1 MINAVEE
8 GRKQTRK
15 VIDSFMGFFLPEK
28 KQKNLYGGEMSY
40 RVLAINPGST
50 STKIAVFDDE
60 NPVFEKTLR
69 HDPVELDK
77 YGGIIEQYDYRKA
90 LVMEAMEENKVHPNS
105 LHAVVGRGGLV
116 RPVSG
121 GTWKINEGMLR
132 DLKDPN
138 LWGRIH
144 ASNLGAFI
152 AKAIA
157 EPLNIPCFIVDPVVV
172 DEFDDIARI
181 SGIPEIERKS
191 LLHALNIRYIGRLL
205 AKKLGKDIG
214 DANLIGVHMGG
225 GISVAAIKNGRV
237 VDVNNALLGM
247 GPFSPQR
254 AGALPIGD
262 LLDLAYSGKYTKKE
276 LTTYLTKTAGLMAY
290 LGTDSGIEINKR
302 IEAGDEYAK
311 KIQDAMCYQVA
322 KEIGACATVLCGKV
336 DGIYLSGGLVYNAH
350 IVDAIKERVDF
361 IAPLFL
367 YPGEKEMEA
376 LCMGG
381 VRVLSG
387 LEEAQEYPY

>member
-1 MINAVEE
+1 
-8 GRKQTRK
+8 
-15 VIDSFMGFFLPEK
+15 
-28 KQKNLYGGEMSY
+28 MSY

-50 STKIAVFDDE
+50 STKIAVYDE
-60 NPVFEKTLR
+60 NSPVFEKTLR
-69 HDPVELDK
+69 HDPAELDK
-77 YGGIIEQYDYRKA
+77 YGGIIEQYDYRKG
-90 LVMEAMEENKVHPNS
+90 LVMEAMEENSVQPES

-116 RPVSG
+116 RPVCG
-121 GTWKINEGMLR
+121 GTWKINDAMLR

-157 EPLNIPCFIVDPVVV
+157 EPLNIPCYIVDPVVV

-205 AKKLGKDIG
+205 AKELGKDIS

-276 LTTYLTKTAGLMAY
+276 LCNYLTKTAGLMAY

-350 IVDAIKERVDF
+350 IVNAIKERVDF
-361 IAPLFL
+361 IAPLYL

-376 LCMGG
+376 LCQGG
-381 VRVLSG
+381 IRVLCG
-387 LEEAQEYPY
+387 QEPAQEYPY

>member
-1 MINAVEE
+1 
-8 GRKQTRK
+8 
-15 VIDSFMGFFLPEK
+15 
-28 KQKNLYGGEMSY
+28 MSY

-50 STKIAVFDDE
+50 STKIAVFDDST
-60 NPVFEKTLR
+60 PLFEKNLR
-69 HDPVELDK
+69 HDPEELDRF
-77 YGGIIEQYDYRKA
+77 GGIIEQYEFRKN
-90 LVMEAMEENKVHPNS
+90 LVLEAMQEYQVSPSS

-116 RPVSG
+116 RAVSG
-121 GTWKINEGMLR
+121 GTWRICDNMLR
-132 DLKDPN
+132 DLKDPT

-144 ASNLGAFI
+144 ASNLGSFI
-152 AKAIA
+152 ANAIGSD
-157 EPLNIPCFIVDPVVV
+157 LGIPSFIVDPVVV

-191 LLHALNIRYIGRLL
+191 LFHALNIRYISRLL
-205 AKKLGKDIG
+205 AKELGKDFNT
-214 DANLIGVHMGG
+214 ANMIGVHMGG
-225 GISVAAIKNGRV
+225 GISVAAIREGRV

-276 LTTYLTKTAGLMAY
+276 LGGYLSKQAGLLAY

-302 IEAGDEYAK
+302 IEEGDTKAK
-311 KIQDAMCYQVA
+311 EIQDAMCYQVA
-322 KEIGACATVLCGKV
+322 KEIGCCATVLCGKV
-336 DGIYLSGGLVYNAH
+336 DAIFLSGGLVYNAS
-350 IVDAIKERVDF
+350 IVDEIRKRTEF
-361 IAPLFL
+361 IAPLHL

-387 LEEAQEYPY
+387 LEEAKEYPY

>member
-1 MINAVEE
+1 
-8 GRKQTRK
+8 
-15 VIDSFMGFFLPEK
+15 
-28 KQKNLYGGEMSY
+28 MSH
-40 RVLAINPGST
+40 RILAINPGST
-50 STKIAVFDDE
+50 STKIAVYDGDK
-60 NPVFEKTLR
+60 PVFEKTLR
-69 HDPVELDK
+69 HDPAELEPF
-77 YGGIIEQYDYRKA
+77 GGIIEQYDFRKK
-90 LVMEAMEENKVHPNS
+90 LVLEAMAENNVAPATLN
-105 LHAVVGRGGLV
+105 AVVGRGGLV

-121 GTWKINEGMLR
+121 GTMKISPNMLR

-152 AKAIA
+152 ADAIA
-157 EPLNIPCFIVDPVVV
+157 QELGIPGFIVDPVVV

-191 LLHALNIRYIGRLL
+191 LLHALNIRYIARLL
-205 AKKLGKDIG
+205 AAELGQKFTET
-214 DANLIGVHMGG
+214 NLIGVHMGG
-225 GISVAAIKNGRV
+225 GISVAAILQGRV

-262 LLDLAYSGKYTKKE
+262 LLDMAYSGKYTKKE

-302 IEAGDEYAK
+302 VQEGDQKAAQ
-311 KIQDAMCYQVA
+311 ILDAMCYQVA
-322 KEIGACATVLCGKV
+322 KEIGACATVLKGKV
-336 DGIYLSGGLVYNAH
+336 HGIFLSGGLVYNDY
-350 IVDAIKERVDF
+350 IVDRIRERVGF
-361 IAPLFL
+361 IANLHL

-381 VRVLSG
+381 ARVLAG
-387 LEEAQEYPY
+387 LEEAKEYPY

>member
-1 MINAVEE
+1 M
-8 GRKQTRK
+8 T
-15 VIDSFMGFFLPEK
+15 
-28 KQKNLYGGEMSY
+28 Y

-50 STKIAVFDDE
+50 STKIAVFDGTKSL
-60 NPVFEKTLR
+60 FEKTLR
-69 HDPVELDK
+69 HDPAELDK
-77 YGGIIEQYDYRKA
+77 FGGIIEQYDFRKT
-90 LVMEAMEENKVHPNS
+90 LVMEAMAEHNITPQS

-121 GTWKINEGMLR
+121 GTWKISENMLR
-132 DLKDPN
+132 DLKDPS

-157 EPLNIPCFIVDPVVV
+157 DPLGIPAFIVDPVVV
-172 DEFDDIARI
+172 DEFDEIARI

-205 AKKLGKDIG
+205 ATELGKDISQ
-214 DANLIGVHMGG
+214 ANLIGVHMGG
-225 GISVAAIKNGRV
+225 GISVAAIKNGRI

-262 LLDLAYSGKYTKKE
+262 LLDLAYSGNYTKKE
-276 LTTYLTKTAGLMAY
+276 LSTYLTKAGGLMAY
-290 LGTDSGIEINKR
+290 LGTDSGIEVEKR
-302 IEAGDEYAK
+302 VEAGDEYAK
-311 KIQDAMCYQVA
+311 LIRDAMCYQVA
-322 KEIGACATVLCGKV
+322 KEIGACAAVLNGKV
-336 DGIYLSGGLVYNAH
+336 DAIYLSGGLVYNQQ
-350 IVDAIKERVDF
+350 IVDVIRKRVEF
-361 IAPLFL
+361 IAPLHV

-376 LCMGG
+376 LSQGG

-387 LEEAQEYPY
+387 LEKALDYPY

>member
-1 MINAVEE
+1 M
-8 GRKQTRK
+8 T
-15 VIDSFMGFFLPEK
+15 
-28 KQKNLYGGEMSY
+28 Y

-50 STKIAVFDDE
+50 STKIAVYEDKT
-60 NPVFEKTLR
+60 PLFEKTLR
-69 HDPVELDK
+69 HDPAELEK
-77 YGGIIEQYDYRKA
+77 FGGIIEQYDFRKT
-90 LVMEAMEENKVHPNS
+90 LVMEAMQENNVSPES

-121 GTWKINEGMLR
+121 GTWKISQSMLN
-132 DLKDPN
+132 DLKDPS

-157 EPLNIPCFIVDPVVV
+157 DPLNIPCFIVDPVVV

-181 SGIPEIERKS
+181 SGIPEVERKS

-205 AKKLGKDIG
+205 AADLGKDISQ
-214 DANLIGVHMGG
+214 ANMIGVHMGG
-225 GISVAAIKNGRV
+225 GISVAAIKGGRV

-276 LTTYLTKTAGLMAY
+276 LCNYLTKSAGLMAY
-290 LGTDSGIEINKR
+290 LGTDSGIEINQR
-302 IEAGDEYAK
+302 IQAGDEYAK

-322 KEIGACATVLCGKV
+322 KEIGACATVLSGKV
-336 DGIYLSGGLVYNAH
+336 DAIYLSGGLVYNANV
-350 IVDAIKERVDF
+350 VDAIRERVEF
-361 IAPLFL
+361 IAPLHI

-376 LCMGG
+376 LSQGG
-381 VRVLSG
+381 IRVLSG
-387 LEEAQEYPY
+387 QEEALEYPY

>member
-1 MINAVEE
+1 
-8 GRKQTRK
+8 
-15 VIDSFMGFFLPEK
+15 
-28 KQKNLYGGEMSY
+28 MSY

-50 STKIAVFDDE
+50 STKIAVFEDTT
-60 NPVFEKTLR
+60 PLFEKTLR
-69 HDPVELDK
+69 HDPAELDK
-77 YGGIIEQYDYRKA
+77 YGGIIEQYDFRKT
-90 LVMEAMEENKVHPNS
+90 LVMEAMEENNVHPNS

-121 GTWKINEGMLR
+121 GTWKICDNMLH
-132 DLKDPN
+132 DLKDPT

-157 EPLNIPCFIVDPVVV
+157 DPLNIPSFIVDPVVV

-191 LLHALNIRYIGRLL
+191 LLHALNIRYIARLL
-205 AKKLGKDIG
+205 ATKLGKDIAN
-214 DANLIGVHMGG
+214 ANLIGVHMGG
-225 GISVAAIKNGRV
+225 GISVAAIKNGRI

-262 LLDLAYSGKYTKKE
+262 LLDIAYSGKYTKKE

-350 IVDAIKERVDF
+350 IVDAIKERVEF

-376 LCMGG
+376 LCQGG
-381 VRVLSG
+381 IRVLSG
-387 LEEAQEYPY
+387 LEPAQDYPY

>member
-1 MINAVEE
+1 VACPLSPYI
-8 GRKQTRK
+8 K
-15 VIDSFMGFFLPEK
+15 VIDSFSPVSDPAKNK
-28 KQKNLYGGEMSY
+28 KTIHGGEMSY

-50 STKIAVFDDE
+50 STKIAVFEDTT
-60 NPVFEKTLR
+60 PLFEKTLR
-69 HDPVELDK
+69 HDPAELDK
-77 YGGIIEQYDYRKA
+77 YGGIIEQYDFRKT
-90 LVMEAMEENKVHPNS
+90 LVMEAMEENNVHPNS

-121 GTWKINEGMLR
+121 GTWKICDNMLH
-132 DLKDPN
+132 DLKDPT

-157 EPLNIPCFIVDPVVV
+157 DPLNIPSFIVDPVVV

-191 LLHALNIRYIGRLL
+191 LLHALNIRYIARLL
-205 AKKLGKDIG
+205 ATKLGKDIAN
-214 DANLIGVHMGG
+214 ANLIGVHMGG
-225 GISVAAIKNGRV
+225 GISVAAIKNGRI

-262 LLDLAYSGKYTKKE
+262 LLDIAYSGKYTKKE

-350 IVDAIKERVDF
+350 IVDAIKERVEF

-376 LCMGG
+376 LCQGG
-381 VRVLSG
+381 IRVLSG
-387 LEEAQEYPY
+387 LEPAQDYPY